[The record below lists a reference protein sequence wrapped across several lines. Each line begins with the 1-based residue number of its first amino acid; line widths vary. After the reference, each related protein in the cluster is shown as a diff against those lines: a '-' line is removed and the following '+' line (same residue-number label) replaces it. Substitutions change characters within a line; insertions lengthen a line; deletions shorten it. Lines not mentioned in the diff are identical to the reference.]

1 MQTNA
6 EEIADKWSRRL
17 AATHHQLMAMT
28 AVARY
33 GVDFCDT
40 LIADGKSDEPAKH
53 FKAKLETAVAMAER
67 FDHNAPPP
75 PAGVNAEL
83 LAALQSCVSQIEQMQ
98 GMFDDNDDDIREA
111 LDDAYAAIKN
121 AAIAAAEAGQV
132 EHDGIIEAEGAITA
146 EDWKAALEEHR
157 DKVERRKAAQPT
169 QEHEIE
175 ECDRCGTFPAKTLPQ
190 KNGMKLCA
198 SCADDKE
205 YFA

>member
-1 MQTNA
+1 MKTTA

-40 LIADGKSDEPAKH
+40 LIADGKSDEPARH

-83 LAALQSCVSQIEQMQ
+83 LAA
-98 GMFDDNDDDIREA
+98 A
-111 LDDAYAAIKN
+111 KN
-121 AAIAAAEAGQV
+121 YLASYGNHLARYGAECDLKKAIAAAEAGQV
-132 EHDGIIEAEGAITA
+132 EAVKPVRIGVVVEGGIVQEVFADGPAPRVYIIDYDGDTSDHPSVMAVPQDDGRTENARIGLWTPDTSNPSGAN
-146 EDWKAALEEHR
+146 E
-157 DKVERRKAAQPT
+157 
-169 QEHEIE
+169 
-175 ECDRCGTFPAKTLPQ
+175 TFDAIDAWDSQ
-190 KNGMKLCA
+190 Q
-198 SCADDKE
+198 
-205 YFA
+205 